1 MGGMLFQIIQ
11 VFADVDTVH
20 YLCYFLWTVYTN
32 KNKSASN
39 GKRRGKETLMNLSND
54 RAQETE
60 DVRHIRGLIEAWR
73 QAVLAKDVDALVR
86 HYAEDVVVFDVVPPA
101 SVRGIET
108 YREHW
113 QRWFDS
119 MKGPL
124 AFEMRDL
131 EVAASGDLAF
141 AHTVNRV
148 AVGEQED
155 IVRATVCFRKTGGEW
170 RVVHEH
176 ASVPL
181 TMDMD
186 PDEKS

>member
-1 MGGMLFQIIQ
+1 
-11 VFADVDTVH
+11 
-20 YLCYFLWTVYTN
+20 
-32 KNKSASN
+32 
-39 GKRRGKETLMNLSND
+39 MNPSND

-60 DVRHIRGLIEAWR
+60 EVRAIRALIEAWR

-101 SVRGIET
+101 SLKGVEP

-113 QRWFDS
+113 QHWFDS

-124 AFEMRDL
+124 AFEMRDV

-141 AHTVNRV
+141 AHSVNCV
-148 AVGEQED
+148 AVGEQDD
-155 IVRATVCFRKTGGEW
+155 IVRATVCFRKIGGEW

-181 TMDMD
+181 MMDMD

>member
-1 MGGMLFQIIQ
+1 
-11 VFADVDTVH
+11 
-20 YLCYFLWTVYTN
+20 
-32 KNKSASN
+32 
-39 GKRRGKETLMNLSND
+39 MNPSND

-60 DVRHIRGLIEAWR
+60 EVRAIRALIEAWR

-86 HYAEDVVVFDVVPPA
+86 HYAEDVVVFDVVPP
-101 SVRGIET
+101 SSLKGVEP

-124 AFEMRDL
+124 AFEMRDV

-141 AHTVNRV
+141 AHSVNRV
-148 AVGEQED
+148 AVGEQDD
-155 IVRATVCFRKTGGEW
+155 IVRATVCFRKIGGEW
-170 RVVHEH
+170 RVVREH
-176 ASVPL
+176 TSVPL
-181 TMDMD
+181 MMDMD

>member
-1 MGGMLFQIIQ
+1 MTQP
-11 VFADVDTVH
+11 
-20 YLCYFLWTVYTN
+20 N
-32 KNKSASN
+32 
-39 GKRRGKETLMNLSND
+39 E
-54 RAQETE
+54 RAQERD
-60 DVRHIRGLIEAWR
+60 DVARIRELIEAWR
-73 QAVLAKDVDALVR
+73 QAVLAKDVSALAS
-86 HYAEDVVVFDVVPPA
+86 HYAADVVVFDVVPPA
-101 SVRGIET
+101 SLRGVAH
-108 YREHW
+108 YRENW

-124 AFEMRDL
+124 TFEMRDV
-131 EVAASGDLAF
+131 EVAASGDLAY
-141 AHTVNRV
+141 AHSVNRV

-155 IVRATVCFRKTGGEW
+155 IVRATVCFRKIDGDW